1 MNANPIVGDGTSPY
15 AWNTSRQLAALEVVT
30 PEQLVPAGARAV
42 IISPHPDDE
51 ILACAGLLQRLAR
64 AQRPLLLISV
74 TDGCASHPGS
84 RYWTPHRLA
93 RVRPQESAVA
103 LARLGLSPD
112 RLTWLRGGFPDT
124 AVARHETDLQDFLER
139 NLQPGDV
146 VFTTWHEDGHSD
158 HDAVGRASL
167 AAARKVGARVHEL
180 PVWAWHWA
188 SPEDPRL
195 PWQRARK
202 LLLDPPTLARKRHAV
217 HAFISQITPD
227 PLSGQAPVLGSA
239 TLERLVRDFEVI
251 FL

>member
-1 MNANPIVGDGTSPY
+1 MNANPIVGDGTSSS

-42 IISPHPDDE
+42 IVSPHPDDE
-51 ILACAGLLQRLAR
+51 ILACAGLLQQLAR

-74 TDGCASHPGS
+74 TDGGASHPGS

-93 RVRPQESAVA
+93 TVRPQESAVA

-112 RLTWLRGGFPDT
+112 RLAWLRGGFPDT
-124 AVARHETDLQDFLER
+124 AVARHETDLQQFLER
-139 NLQPGDV
+139 HLQPGDV

-167 AAARKVGARVHEL
+167 AAARTVGARVHEL

-188 SPEDPRL
+188 SPDDPRL

-217 HAFISQITPD
+217 HAFISQINPD
-227 PLSGQAPVLGSA
+227 PLSGQAPVLGST
-239 TLERLVRDFEVI
+239 TLERLMRDFEVI